1 MLRWWPRLSVANRVN
16 KSGRDMANK
25 NFKANN
31 RFGGVVNGATLGSF
45 DNNTC
50 KATLVEIT

>member
-1 MLRWWPRLSVANRVN
+1 
-16 KSGRDMANK
+16 MANK